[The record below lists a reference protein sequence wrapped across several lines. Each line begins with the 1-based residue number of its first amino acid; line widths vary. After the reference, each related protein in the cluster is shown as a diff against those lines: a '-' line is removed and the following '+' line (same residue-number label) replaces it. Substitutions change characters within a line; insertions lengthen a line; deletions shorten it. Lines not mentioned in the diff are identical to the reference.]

1 MGLPR
6 LRMRTSCFVSPSRL
20 ICLGGG
26 AHGTHARRL
35 NRGEMTQRTEHAPE
49 QSMSMCVQSRENE
62 WFVVN
67 TIIHGYMRMRA
78 SKHAGHWRSTKIDV
92 SRKSQRTR
100 DVKAPAIE
108 IVSEH
113 IAL

>member
-1 MGLPR
+1 M
-6 LRMRTSCFVSPSRL
+6 
-20 ICLGGG
+20 I
-26 AHGTHARRL
+26 
-35 NRGEMTQRTEHAPE
+35 TEHEPE
-49 QSMSMCVQSRENE
+49 QSMSMLCVLVCCRVTFCERL
-62 WFVVN
+62 
-67 TIIHGYMRMRA
+67 IHGYMRMRA